1 MESELEDEAEDN
13 LIAASFFKVAD
24 KFLAET
30 GLEFLGTLPGGL
42 VKAKLVDL
50 AVPDEWSDPDEGV
63 RVNLRSFMTEAVSF
77 STNLLTLDFSMKKS

>member
-1 MESELEDEAEDN
+1 MSLSSMESELEDEAEDN

-50 AVPDEWSDPDEGV
+50 AVPDE
-63 RVNLRSFMTEAVSF
+63 
-77 STNLLTLDFSMKKS
+77 